1 MKTKMS
7 NASKIRAALRAGE
20 KPKEISQRLKVPINT
35 VYTVNWK
42 MKKAKRIVVTK
53 TQSDLAKKLGV
64 PIQAYAKEMLRMQA
78 KPTPLADFVRAEL
91 ANLDHDINRLENIR
105 AFLTLRLQQLEQNG
119 E

>member
-7 NASKIRAALRAGE
+7 NAAKIRSALQAGE
-20 KPKEISQRLKVPINT
+20 TAKEISQRLKVPIST

-42 MKKAKRIVVTK
+42 MKKAKKVVLTK
-53 TQSDLAKKLGV
+53 RQADLAKKLNI
-64 PIQAYAKEMLRMQA
+64 PIKTYAKELLRAQA

-91 ANLDHDINRLENIR
+91 ANIEGQISRLGTI
-105 AFLTLRLQQLEQNG
+105 ASFLSIRLQQLEHNG